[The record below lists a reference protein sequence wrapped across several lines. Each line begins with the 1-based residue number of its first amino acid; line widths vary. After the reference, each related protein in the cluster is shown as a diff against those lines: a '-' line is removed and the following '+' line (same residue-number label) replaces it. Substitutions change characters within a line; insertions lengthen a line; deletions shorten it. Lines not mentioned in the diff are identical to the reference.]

1 MMAVGL
7 LRKLLSFGRK
17 PRQVRPAGASVVQA
31 SATGLSRDLAANL
44 RLVRTALGESMDVI
58 IREFTL
64 GPTPAALVYIDG
76 LLDKPTVQE
85 NVLRA
90 IMVDTHLIDAAGASA
105 RSLIPVV
112 KERVLSVGDVQEV
125 RDIEALISGVLDAHA
140 AILFNQ
146 NDTGL
151 IVNLPGFK
159 VRSVEE
165 PKTEPVVRGP
175 REGFV
180 ESLRINL
187 SLLRRKVK
195 SSDLRLQHH
204 RVGRVTRTDVCVAYI
219 EGLANPE
226 VVNEVRRR
234 LGRIDIDGILE
245 SGYIEQLIED
255 APRSLFPTVGNTEKP
270 DRLAAQLL
278 EGRVGIITDG
288 TPTTLTVPYFF
299 IETLQSSEDYYM
311 RHIPSSF
318 FRILRTFA
326 LFLTLFL
333 PALYV
338 ATSSFNPEMLPT
350 ALLVTMAASREGI
363 PLPAVGEILVL
374 GVFYEVLRES
384 GLRLP
389 RPVGEAVSIAG
400 AIVIGQAAVQAG
412 LVSTPAIIVTALAA
426 IASFV
431 VPSQADAWILLRLFL
446 VSLSAVAGFFGL
458 FTGLTLILA
467 HLVSLRSFGVP
478 YLAPLAPLRTEGLK
492 DTFIR
497 APWWAMDRR
506 PPFLARRDNLWRS
519 GPSTA
524 PSPPGEK
531 ASEPGDRPEG
541 GSG

>member
-1 MMAVGL
+1 MA
-7 LRKLLSFGRK
+7 
-17 PRQVRPAGASVVQA
+17 
-31 SATGLSRDLAANL
+31 TELSRDLAANL
-44 RLVRTALGESMDVI
+44 RVVKAALGESMDVI

-64 GPTPAALVYIDG
+64 GPTPAALVCIDG
-76 LLDKPTVQE
+76 LLDKPSVQE

-90 IMVDTHLIDAAGASA
+90 IMVDTHLIDAAGAGA
-105 RSLIPVV
+105 RKLIPLV
-112 KERVLSVGDVQEV
+112 KERILSVGEVKEVQG
-125 RDIEALISGVLDAHA
+125 IGPLIDGVLDAHA
-140 AILFNQ
+140 AILFDR

-151 IVNLPGFK
+151 LLNLPGFK
-159 VRSVEE
+159 MRSIEE

-180 ESLRINL
+180 EPLRVNL
-187 SLLRRKVK
+187 ALLRRKVK
-195 SSDLRLQHH
+195 TPDLRLQHH

-219 EGLANPE
+219 EGLADPE
-226 VVNEVRRR
+226 VVAEVKRR
-234 LGRIDIDGILE
+234 LNRIDIDGILE

-278 EGRVGIITDG
+278 EGRVGILTDG
-288 TPTTLTVPYFF
+288 TPTTLTVPYLF

-326 LFLTLFL
+326 VFLTMFL

-350 ALLVTMAASREGI
+350 SLLVTMAASREGI

-374 GVFYEVLRES
+374 GVFYEVLREA

-389 RPVGEAVSIAG
+389 RPVGEAMSIAG

-412 LVSTPAIIVTALAA
+412 LVSTPAIIVTALTG

-431 VPSQADAWILLRLFL
+431 NPSQSDAWILVRLFV
-446 VSLSAVAGFFGL
+446 VSLTAVAGFFGF
-458 FTGLTLILA
+458 FTGLMLILA

-478 YLAPLAPLRTEGLK
+478 YLAPLAPMKTEGLK

-497 APWWAMDRR
+497 ASWRDMVRR
-506 PPFLARRDNLWRS
+506 PPFLARKDNLRRR
-519 GPSTA
+519 GPYTA
-524 PSPPGEK
+524 PSSPREKDSKPPDQPK
-531 ASEPGDRPEG
+531 G
-541 GSG
+541 GGG